1 MKSKPRSIRSRILSR
16 LMVPF
21 LILVLLDAAVSYSVA
36 LHFANTAYDHWL
48 LDSASSLVQQVKGI
62 EDKITFELPP
72 VALKVF
78 RWDAVDKTFFK
89 VESAA
94 SGFIAG
100 DRALPA
106 PAEPPNEQDPPHFS
120 DGRMQNMNVR
130 IVSLVTIPPGSRE
143 AVRISVAETLHKR
156 RRMMA
161 QILTAVA
168 VPQCLLLIV
177 AGFHIWTGISR
188 GLKPLQELAAA
199 IEQRSAKDLDP
210 IPDQDAPFE
219 VHSLTHTINAL
230 LQKLGAAMLS
240 QRRFVENAA
249 HQMRTPLAGLKLQA
263 ERALL
268 SDDFEAMKLTMGQ
281 IKNAADRVAHLNDQL
296 LTLARSESIAG
307 GMAEF
312 ETVDLKALARQCCL
326 EWAPKALERNI
337 ELGFDAQPLPSA
349 VSADATLLRELVN
362 NLLDNAIRYS
372 FPGGHINVA
381 VQADPRCVLI
391 VEDDGPG
398 IGAGEIDKVCERF
411 YRTPGSPGDGCGLG
425 LAIVSEIAELH
436 NARIEIGCGAQGA
449 GTRVAIVFPPSVGR
463 QRGASSRHEA
473 VTG

>member
-1 MKSKPRSIRSRILSR
+1 MGPKPKSIRFRILSR
-16 LMVPF
+16 LTLPF
-21 LILVLLDAAVSYSVA
+21 FVLVLLDAAVSYFVA
-36 LHFANTAYDHWL
+36 FYFANTAYDQWL
-48 LDSASSLVQQVKGI
+48 LDSASSLAQQVKGKQ
-62 EDKITFELPP
+62 DKITFELPP
-72 VALKVF
+72 EAMAVF
-78 RWDAVDKTFFK
+78 RWDAIDKTFFK
-89 VESAA
+89 VESAS

-100 DRALPA
+100 DTALPV
-106 PAEPPNEQDPPHFS
+106 PAGPPVEQASPYFG
-120 DGRMQNMNVR
+120 DGRMQNKNVR
-130 IVSLVTIPPGSRE
+130 VVSLITIPRDSRE
-143 AVRISVAETLHKR
+143 AVRVSVAETLNKR
-156 RRMMA
+156 RRMMV
-161 QILTAVA
+161 QILTAVI
-168 VPQCLLLIV
+168 VPQCLLV
-177 AGFHIWTGISR
+177 VFAGFHIWTGIGG
-188 GLKPLQELAAA
+188 GLKPLKALAAA

-210 IPDQDAPFE
+210 IPDKDAPLE

-281 IKNAADRVAHLNDQL
+281 IKNAADRVAHLNEQL

-312 ETVDLKALARQCCL
+312 KTVDLKALARRCCL

-337 ELGFDAQPLPSA
+337 ELGFDAQPLPLA

-372 FPGGHINVA
+372 FPGGQINVA
-381 VQADPRCVLI
+381 VQADPCRMLI
-391 VEDDGPG
+391 VEDAGPG

-411 YRTPGSPGDGCGLG
+411 YRPPGSPGDGCGLG
-425 LAIVSEIAELH
+425 LAIVKEIAELH
-436 NARIEIGCGAQGA
+436 NARVEIGSGVQGV
-449 GTRVAIVFPPSVGR
+449 GTRVAIVFPSSVGHL
-463 QRGASSRHEA
+463 RGASRHDA